1 MYRVEDLPIS
11 IPIGR
16 QGENHAMKI
25 EIDCSS
31 FLAEWPQ
38 ATITAMLKR
47 SVAENPYILITSID
61 SKGVLTWEP
70 TAHDTGIEGDGQIE
84 IRAVENDVLAK
95 SVTAIVCVERSLT
108 PPEPDTPIDWVE
120 DIKSDIAQ
128 SVTSAA
134 NSATDAAKSAA
145 SAQESASAA
154 AGSAA
159 AAQSSANAAA
169 GNASAANKSATSAAG
184 SADAASG
191 SASEAAQSAS
201 EADASAKA
209 SAASAAEA
217 AGTLD
222 SVKAS
227 ADAAAASARAAA
239 KSASEA
245 ANSKS
250 NAAQSA
256 TDAAQAASA
265 AAGSASQ
272 SAAARDAAQSAA
284 AAAGAAAS
292 DAAESASAASGSKD
306 AAAQSAS
313 EAAASAVAAEKAAQ
327 DAMEIIDDDV
337 IADDSTWSSK
347 QITDQ
352 NYTRFTVSGNPAVC
366 EDVLEGYPLELSAS
380 WEPRQEGS
388 GTPSPDNVR
397 PIIKKENVTISRY
410 GTNLINAW
418 NKIPAMVERDGLKI
432 EKTQDGRLHVTGN
445 KSTSSNQGTD
455 IFRVD
460 VDIIALPKGT
470 YSWGEDI
477 VMQSSQGNLHTSPYV
492 CNETITIHALYATV
506 YEQKKYDQYYVPAL
520 VVGVTKPTQGADKY
534 VASTKNVVLPKIIC
548 GGKIRAANG
557 TGQET
562 WGYIAS
568 YAGEALPGEWI
579 SDRDEYAEG
588 TTPTTGAQVA
598 YKLATPVPFEVT
610 DGQTMPALAGTNVII
625 IDADTLTVGAVKP
638 LRKPID
644 DTRVGTDNVWSV
656 KHTVDTLLPM
666 QTVTGNPVVIE
677 ALEGYPLELSASWE
691 PKQEGSGKPSPD
703 NVRPI
708 TGTNT
713 IHLQQSKLNM
723 LNPADISD
731 IATEEAYGIKTEHI
745 GDNAF
750 RLKGTWQENGN
761 RSFAIMYT
769 NQNLLSGRGLKIID
783 TGVSG
788 TYLAHTLYG
797 LRTRQEQA
805 IALLTDN
812 WAPGTAV
819 DMTIKIGVYAPETV
833 PTEYQPYEGRQLL
846 LTLPHTVYGGKIDPA
861 TGKGQETWGYIAS
874 YAGETLPGEWISD
887 RDEYAAGTAPTTGA
901 QVAYKLATPAPFET
915 TGGQTALA
923 LAGTNV
929 IITDADALTATAPAP
944 PQTTASAAEAQA
956 AKLDYIAM
964 MADVDMDDLL
974 AVDDAG
980 ADTGMDMDMPTDIE
994 GSKTDGE
1001 QEV

>member
-134 NSATDAAKSAA
+134 NSATDAALLAA
-145 SAQESASAA
+145 SAQESAAEA
-154 AGSAA
+154 AGSAN

-169 GNASAANKSATSAAG
+169 GSASAASKSATSAAG

-191 SASEAAQSAS
+191 SASAAAQSAA
-201 EADASAKA
+201 EADKSAKA
-209 SAASAAEA
+209 SAASAA
-217 AGTLD
+217 
-222 SVKAS
+222 
-227 ADAAAASARAAA
+227 
-239 KSASEA
+239 
-245 ANSKS
+245 
-250 NAAQSA
+250 
-256 TDAAQAASA
+256 
-265 AAGSASQ
+265 
-272 SAAARDAAQSAA
+272 
-284 AAAGAAAS
+284 
-292 DAAESASAASGSKD
+292 
-306 AAAQSAS
+306 
-313 EAAASAVAAEKAAQ
+313 AAEKAAQ
-327 DAMEIIDDDV
+327 DAAGIIDDTI
-337 IADDSTWSSK
+337 IAEGKAWSSK
-347 QITDQ
+347 NTVDKFLPMQIVT
-352 NYTRFTVSGNPAVC
+352 GNPAII
-366 EDVLEGYPLELSAS
+366 ETIEGYPLELSAS
-380 WEPRQEGS
+380 WEPIQEGS
-388 GTPSPDNVR
+388 GTPSMDNVR

-410 GTNLINAW
+410 STNLINAW
-418 NKIPAMVERDGLKI
+418 NKIPAMVEKDGLKI

-445 KSTSSNQGTD
+445 KSTSSDQGTD
-455 IFRVD
+455 IFRI
-460 VDIIALPKGT
+460 DIDTITLPKGT
-470 YSWGEDI
+470 YSWGEAI

-568 YAGEALPGEWI
+568 YAGESLPGEWI
-579 SDRDEYAEG
+579 SDRNVYADG
-588 TTPTTGAQVA
+588 AQPTIGAQVV
-598 YKLATPVPFEVT
+598 YKLATPEAFAAT
-610 DGQTMPALAGTNVII
+610 GSGRIDALAGTNTILT
-625 IDADTLTVGAVKP
+625 DADT
-638 LRKPID
+638 
-644 DTRVGTDNVWSV
+644 
-656 KHTVDTLLPM
+656 
-666 QTVTGNPVVIE
+666 VTI
-677 ALEGYPLELSASWE
+677 
-691 PKQEGSGKPSPD
+691 
-703 NVRPI
+703 
-708 TGTNT
+708 
-713 IHLQQSKLNM
+713 
-723 LNPADISD
+723 
-731 IATEEAYGIKTEHI
+731 
-745 GDNAF
+745 
-750 RLKGTWQENGN
+750 
-761 RSFAIMYT
+761 
-769 NQNLLSGRGLKIID
+769 
-783 TGVSG
+783 
-788 TYLAHTLYG
+788 
-797 LRTRQEQA
+797 
-805 IALLTDN
+805 
-812 WAPGTAV
+812 
-819 DMTIKIGVYAPETV
+819 
-833 PTEYQPYEGRQLL
+833 
-846 LTLPHTVYGGKIDPA
+846 
-861 TGKGQETWGYIAS
+861 
-874 YAGETLPGEWISD
+874 
-887 RDEYAAGTAPTTGA
+887 TAPT
-901 QVAYKLATPAPFET
+901 
-915 TGGQTALA
+915 
-923 LAGTNV
+923 
-929 IITDADALTATAPAP
+929 P
-944 PQTTASAAEAQA
+944 PQATVSAAEAQA

-980 ADTGMDMDMPTDIE
+980 TDGGMDMDMPTDIE